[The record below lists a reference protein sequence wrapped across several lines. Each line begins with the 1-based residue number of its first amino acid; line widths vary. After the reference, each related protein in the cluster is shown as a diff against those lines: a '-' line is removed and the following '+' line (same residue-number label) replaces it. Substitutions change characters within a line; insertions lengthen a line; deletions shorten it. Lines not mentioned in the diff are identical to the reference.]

1 LTGVSRALA
10 GAAVLTVLAA
20 PGAAAADTGSDQLF
34 GLVDAAAQ
42 RLQTADPV
50 AASKWLTGGAITDP
64 ARVQQV
70 LTNVGQ
76 QAESVGVPA
85 DYVTTA
91 FTDQINATE
100 AIEYNRFS
108 WWKFDPTAAPSAAPD
123 LATSRAEIDALNQL
137 MVSEMA
143 RQWPVL
149 RSPDCPAQLR
159 AAKSEV
165 AAQRQLDPLY
175 RQALDTATRSYCTD

>member
-1 LTGVSRALA
+1 M
-10 GAAVLTVLAA
+10 LTV
-20 PGAAAADTGSDQLF
+20 PGSAAAEPAADPLF

-50 AASKWLTGGAITDP
+50 AANKWLTGGAITDP

-70 LTNVGQ
+70 LAAVEQ
-76 QAESVGVPA
+76 QAISAGVPA

-91 FTDQINATE
+91 FTNQINATE

-108 WWKFDPTAAPSAAPD
+108 WWKFDPAAAPAWAPD
-123 LATSRAEIDALNQL
+123 LSASRAVIDELNSR
-137 MVSEMA
+137 MVAEMA

-149 RSPDCPAQLR
+149 GSPDCPVRLD
-159 AAKSEV
+159 AAKSEIS
-165 AAQRQLDPLY
+165 AQRQFDTLY
-175 RQALDTATRSYCTD
+175 RQALDTATRSYCEA